1 MKKYLLIFVLAL
13 PIFIGQ
19 GVRGQQYV
27 PLVDTNKVW
36 SVFDVYRTLYLKI
49 GGDTIIDSKQ
59 YKKMYRT
66 TDTLQIM
73 WNRYAEGI
81 REEDKRI
88 YVKFDSD
95 ERMLYDFNIEVG
107 DTFFTTIEYYP
118 HCQMVVSS
126 IDSVEL
132 ENNEFRRRIVF
143 SYESNTPNV
152 SCGLANNLDDEEWIE
167 GIGSKRGL
175 LSFFLYYASLPA
187 DYLEALLCF
196 HENDTLKYINSN
208 IPVCYL
214 AGNTQEYDKSQN
226 IKVYPNPFS
235 DYLTLEFED
244 FTFNH
249 CTILLYNT
257 LGVEV
262 QRIDNIT
269 QNRVVIQR
277 NNLPQGF
284 YFLRVICD
292 NKNLGVRKIIIQLFF
307 KPPSRSF
314 FHLPL
319 PWSLFRNFGK
329 IIPCCR
335 ANPSRGLKK
344 IKILLKLV

>member
-1 MKKYLLIFVLAL
+1 MKIIHKFETYFLTKIYFIMKKHLFILIFAL

-36 SVFDVYRTLYLKI
+36 SIFDNASTYYYKI

-66 TDTLQIM
+66 TDTLQII
-73 WNRYAEGI
+73 WHLTPFGI

-88 YVKFDSD
+88 YVKFPF
-95 ERMLYDFNIEVG
+95 EPEEMLYDFNIEVG
-107 DTFFTTIEYYP
+107 DTFFTTIIHYP

-126 IDSVEL
+126 MDSVEL
-132 ENNEFRRRIVF
+132 ENHEFRRRIVF
-143 SYESNTPNV
+143 SYESNTPNEQCDLSIYDV
-152 SCGLANNLDDEEWIE
+152 PNEEWIE

-175 LSFFLYYASLPA
+175 LPFFLYFGSMPPGN
-187 DYLEALLCF
+187 EFLLCF
-196 HENDTLKYINSN
+196 HENDTLKHINSY

-214 AGNTQEYDKSQN
+214 ASNTQEYDKSQN

-244 FTFNH
+244 FTFDH
-249 CTILLYNT
+249 CSILLYNT

-292 NKNLGVRKIIIQLFF
+292 NKNLGVRKIIIQ
-307 KPPSRSF
+307 
-314 FHLPL
+314 
-319 PWSLFRNFGK
+319 
-329 IIPCCR
+329 
-335 ANPSRGLKK
+335 
-344 IKILLKLV
+344 

>member
-1 MKKYLLIFVLAL
+1 MKKHLLILILAL

-19 GVRGQQYV
+19 GVSGQGYV

-36 SVFDVYRTLYLKI
+36 SNWSIISYWGTPTYYIKI
-49 GGDTIIDSKQ
+49 GGDTIIESTQ
-59 YKKMYRT
+59 YKKMYFSI
-66 TDTLQIM
+66 DSLQITWYPSAM
-73 WNRYAEGI
+73 GI

-88 YVKFDSD
+88 YFKFDSD

-118 HCQMVVSS
+118 HCQMVVSR

-143 SYESNTPNV
+143 SFESNTQNEQ
-152 SCGLANNLDDEEWIE
+152 CGLSNNVIPDEEWIE

-175 LSFFLYYASLPA
+175 MPVLLLYESVPA
-187 DYLEALLCF
+187 DLHELLLCF
-196 HENDTLKYINSN
+196 HENDTLKYINSY

-214 AGNTQEYDKSQN
+214 ASNTQEYDKSQN

-244 FTFNH
+244 FTFDH
-249 CTILLYNT
+249 CSILLYNT

-292 NKNLGVRKIIIQLFF
+292 NKNLGVRKIIIQ
-307 KPPSRSF
+307 
-314 FHLPL
+314 
-319 PWSLFRNFGK
+319 
-329 IIPCCR
+329 
-335 ANPSRGLKK
+335 
-344 IKILLKLV
+344 

>member
-1 MKKYLLIFVLAL
+1 MRKYLIILILAL

-19 GVRGQQYV
+19 GVKGQQYV

-36 SVFDVYRTLYLKI
+36 SNWSIISYWGTPTYYIKI

-66 TDTLQIM
+66 TDTLQVM

-81 REEDKRI
+81 REDDKRI

-107 DTFFTTIEYYP
+107 DTFLTNIDYHY
-118 HCQMVVSS
+118 CQMVVAV

-132 ENNEFRRRIVF
+132 ENNEIRRRIVF
-143 SYESNTPNV
+143 SFESNTQNEQCVLSNNV
-152 SCGLANNLDDEEWIE
+152 IPDEEWIE

-175 LSFFLYYASLPA
+175 MPVLLLYESVLA
-187 DYLEALLCF
+187 DHWEFLLCF

-208 IPVCYL
+208 FSVCYL
-214 AGNTQEYDKSQN
+214 AVNTQEYDKSQN

-249 CTILLYNT
+249 CSILLYNT

-292 NKNLGVRKIIIQLFF
+292 NKNLGVRKIIIQ
-307 KPPSRSF
+307 
-314 FHLPL
+314 
-319 PWSLFRNFGK
+319 
-329 IIPCCR
+329 
-335 ANPSRGLKK
+335 
-344 IKILLKLV
+344 